1 LVGDLGGH
9 FGQVPCSTLE
19 TFERDAPDLLSQ
31 QPALQP
37 LESAAQQS
45 HLQSSQ
51 VQTPVSQQQP
61 PSGQQV
67 VQAHASEAEFVVR
80 VVVKLAPKAKPT
92 PTNKSKP
99 IAAAIFMFK
108 PYLY

>member
-1 LVGDLGGH
+1 
-9 FGQVPCSTLE
+9 
-19 TFERDAPDLLSQ
+19 
-31 QPALQP
+31 
-37 LESAAQQS
+37 
-45 HLQSSQ
+45 
-51 VQTPVSQQQP
+51 
-61 PSGQQV
+61 

-92 PTNKSKP
+92 PTNNSKP